1 MALAIKRAPVLRG
14 KAAQD
19 FYKSWEQMMI
29 RESQISDEE
38 RARRAESLRETRE
51 FLAKQKFM

>member
-1 MALAIKRAPVLRG
+1 MAIPIKRAPVLRG
-14 KAAQD
+14 KAARD